1 MKKALFII
9 NLLMMQSL
17 AQTAIAEV
25 DAARQDELRYFVKHD
40 CGSCHGMTLKG
51 GLGPALLP
59 NRLSAMPKSFL
70 VNTILEGRPNTAM
83 PAWKSMLT
91 VDEATWIT
99 EQLQHGQLLY
109 KSQHGL
115 IQPSKLI
122 KNEKNTSNP

>member
-9 NLLMMQSL
+9 NLLMMQSF

-99 EQLQHGQLLY
+99 EQLQHGQL
-109 KSQHGL
+109 QHEL